1 MLNSAPLLA
10 NLLTYSS
17 NEAIVW

>member
-1 MLNSAPLLA
+1 MGPF

-17 NEAIVW
+17 LF